1 MHVSPP
7 FSIDFNRTIWDNSVR
22 KMEMCMT
29 RLSGDW
35 PLERRLGKG
44 DWACGYSVSGN
55 CLCAGSGLLAA
66 NTRLALP
73 PAAVGR
79 TAVERR
85 AARRDASP
93 HRTAVERRSY
103 HRTLRNAVVVGGWL
117 KRRQDGGCP
126 SQGVAAAVHTA
137 SVSAVAVTRGDA
149 RHPVTGAQ
157 WAGCIR
163 GCKPTWYMI
172 KYCRFQE
179 SKK

>member
-55 CLCAGSGLLAA
+55 CLCAGSGLSAA
-66 NTRLALP
+66 DTRLALP

-93 HRTAVERRSY
+93 HRTAVERR
-103 HRTLRNAVVVGGWL
+103 LPGGLCEMRWWSAGDAAKMAAFPVSAPPRRRL
-117 KRRQDGGCP
+117 SIRPRRSAALPGRLGGTPRPIGRWPERRQMNE
-126 SQGVAAAVHTA
+126 V
-137 SVSAVAVTRGDA
+137 
-149 RHPVTGAQ
+149 
-157 WAGCIR
+157 
-163 GCKPTWYMI
+163 KNY
-172 KYCRFQE
+172 K
-179 SKK
+179 

>member
-1 MHVSPP
+1 
-7 FSIDFNRTIWDNSVR
+7 
-22 KMEMCMT
+22 MT

-93 HRTAVERRSY
+93 HRTAVERRPY
-103 HRTLRNAVVVGGWL
+103 QADFAKCGGGGREVEAPPGWRLSQLARRRDSGFLYGRDGRDEGKL
-117 KRRQDGGCP
+117 KDRLF
-126 SQGVAAAVHTA
+126 
-137 SVSAVAVTRGDA
+137 
-149 RHPVTGAQ
+149 
-157 WAGCIR
+157 IR
-163 GCKPTWYMI
+163 GTFSL
-172 KYCRFQE
+172 KYAIMCHG
-179 SKK
+179 

>member
-1 MHVSPP
+1 
-7 FSIDFNRTIWDNSVR
+7 
-22 KMEMCMT
+22 MT

-55 CLCAGSGLLAA
+55 CLCAGSGLSAA
-66 NTRLALP
+66 DTRLALP

-103 HRTLRNAVVVGGWL
+103 QANFAKYGGGETAAFHAAVVGRPGGSAGHL
-117 KRRQDGGCP
+117 APSGDG
-126 SQGVAAAVHTA
+126 QK
-137 SVSAVAVTRGDA
+137 GD
-149 RHPVTGAQ
+149 
-157 WAGCIR
+157 
-163 GCKPTWYMI
+163 K
-172 KYCRFQE
+172 
-179 SKK
+179 